1 MTTIRKEVNHMAAKT
16 FRPEELAEELGVSGK
31 LIRAYLRANH
41 TRPTEGTRLGPS
53 TSSKE
58 GP

>member
-1 MTTIRKEVNHMAAKT
+1 MAAKT